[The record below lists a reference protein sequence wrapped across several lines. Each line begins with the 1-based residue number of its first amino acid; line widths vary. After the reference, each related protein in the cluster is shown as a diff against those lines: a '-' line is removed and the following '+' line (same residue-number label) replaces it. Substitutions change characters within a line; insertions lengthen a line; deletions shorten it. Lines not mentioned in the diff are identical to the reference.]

1 MNQVLS
7 YLPVIPTSGTSDW
20 MLDRLTEARGI
31 LADVPQHPETLVM
44 LAARV
49 VREQTNDASEC
60 ADVVEL
66 LRFLDRYPLQ
76 AIAAPAF
83 PNGGAA

>member
-1 MNQVLS
+1 MTALLTHPLVAAS
-7 YLPVIPTSGTSDW
+7 STADW

-31 LADVPQHPETLVM
+31 LADVPQHAETLVI

-49 VREQTNDASEC
+49 VAGQTNDASEC
-60 ADVVEL
+60 ADAVEL
-66 LRFLDRYPLQ
+66 LRFLDRRPLH
-76 AIAAPAF
+76 AIAAAAF

>member
-1 MNQVLS
+1 MTQVLS
-7 YLPVIPTSGTSDW
+7 QLPVIPTSGTSDW

-49 VREQTNDASEC
+49 VAEQTNDASEC
-60 ADVVEL
+60 ADVVDL
-66 LRFLDRYPLQ
+66 LRLLERCPLH
-76 AIAAPAF
+76 AIASATF